1 MDETNE
7 VMPKVIYGV
16 PAFPERLT
24 HYSTALQQI
33 PIPRIHIVLPD
44 ENLFPSRCSQ
54 HPPNSARYTSSG
66 CVLILMEND
75 FDSVSWRNE
84 ESDNSRPNTAK
95 LSDDQDRNSTPRPNG
110 KRKAT
115 QPAPQAGE
123 GAEPVDLAGIGESGR
138 LDCIVSS
145 PLKEHDGT
153 KDAYVS
159 YLVTTDSDFASFTKP
174 HTQVRRRFTDFVWLY
189 KTLTIQFPHYAVPPL
204 PDKHKMEYVRGDRFG
219 PDFTQRRA
227 HSLHR
232 FLKRLTLHPVLRRQL
247 ALVTFLESTDLHSYM
262 RNHPAGGR
270 NSIDQGNSVFD
281 NFADTFVN
289 VFHKIHKPD
298 KRFIEVREK
307 ADKLDE
313 DLGHVEKIVARVA
326 RREGDLEA
334 DYNDLANQFLKLIP
348 LEPEVEGPVHAFAQG
363 VEATAKGLQGLK
375 EHTDQNYLGSL
386 RDMEAYTGALKSL
399 LKAREQKQL
408 DFEGLTDIL
417 NRAAYDRDTL
427 ASSQTPSGPS
437 GFIRSKIEDV
447 RGVDHEQS
455 RRERVRKLEL
465 RIEELTREVDNA
477 RKVSEMYDEEV
488 VREVA
493 EFERIKAVEF
503 RDTLG
508 GLADRHVEFYGGVI
522 ETWERYVKEMEGE
535 GGRGDD

>member
-1 MDETNE
+1 MD
-7 VMPKVIYGV
+7 
-16 PAFPERLT
+16 
-24 HYSTALQQI
+24 
-33 PIPRIHIVLPD
+33 
-44 ENLFPSRCSQ
+44 
-54 HPPNSARYTSSG
+54 
-66 CVLILMEND
+66 ND

-84 ESDNSRPNTAK
+84 DSDNSRPSTAGPSN
-95 LSDDQDRNSTPRPNG
+95 LQHPRSASRSNG
-110 KRKAT
+110 KRKSSK
-115 QPAPQAGE
+115 PVPQAGQNVD
-123 GAEPVDLAGIGESGR
+123 PVDIAGIGEGR
-138 LDCIVSS
+138 LDCTVDT

-159 YLVTTDSDFASFTKP
+159 YLVTTHSNFASFTKP
-174 HTQVRRRFTDFVWLY
+174 TTSVRRRFTDFVWLY
-189 KTLTIQFPHYAVPPL
+189 KSLINSFPIYAVPPL

-232 FLKRLTLHPVLRRQL
+232 FLKRLTLHPVLRRQIVL
-247 ALVTFLESTDLHSYM
+247 ISFLESTDLHSYM
-262 RNHPAGGR
+262 RNHPAGGK
-270 NSIDQGNSVFD
+270 NGGDGGNSVFD

-289 VFHKIHKPD
+289 AFSKVHKPD

-313 DLGHVEKIVARVA
+313 DLAHVEKIVARVA
-326 RREGDLEA
+326 RREADLEA
-334 DYNDLANQFLKLIP
+334 DYMDLSTQFMKLVT

-363 VEATAKGLQGLK
+363 VEQTAKGITTLK
-375 EHTDQNYLGSL
+375 EHTDQDYLGSL
-386 RDMEAYTGALKSL
+386 RDMEAYTMALKAL

-408 DFEGLTDIL
+408 DFEGLTEYL
-417 NRAAYDRDTL
+417 TKAAYDRDTL
-427 ASSQTPSGPS
+427 ASAHGSAGTGPG

-477 RKVSEMYDEEV
+477 KKVAEMYDEEV

-508 GLADRHVEFYGGVI
+508 DLAQRHVEFYEGVRSV
-522 ETWERYVKEMEGE
+522 WERYLREMEGK
-535 GGRGDD
+535 G